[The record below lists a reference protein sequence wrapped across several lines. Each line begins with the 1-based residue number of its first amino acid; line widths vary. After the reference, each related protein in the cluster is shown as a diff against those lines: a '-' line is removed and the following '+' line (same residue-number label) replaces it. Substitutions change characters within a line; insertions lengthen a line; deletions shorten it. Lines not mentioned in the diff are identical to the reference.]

1 MSKSKKL
8 GKISSD
14 TKTTIPNPFEPS
26 VHKTERSGAAVVM
39 HWMRDIIEEQNID
52 LGLPD
57 VETGGSDDNFPDIII
72 YKTRRS
78 RDVLCVME
86 FKQPQWD
93 PYNPDDPKEPARK
106 KATIRHAPY
115 FVTSNFQDL
124 ILWNTERVNSG
135 KPEEEQIVARYY
147 LSDIYDLDM
156 LEDNRYK
163 APTKKELEKFL
174 TELYQFST
182 GTKVEPR
189 LAIDELLIY
198 RLQEKISK
206 LAYYYKN
213 IISDRAHNDKDFA
226 EKLSKWFNEQNWS
239 FNIEDDNCYEQVSRQ
254 AAYLLANKI
263 IFYNAL
269 QLKRPDKLSPLSIP
283 EDLAHGGP
291 LKGILQSY
299 FNSVLEID
307 YETIYTTD
315 FIDDIAFPDSKE
327 VVEEIKSLAN
337 ILKRYDFSRLGFDVI
352 GRVFERL
359 IPEGERHKL
368 GQYFTDPDIVDLIL
382 QFCVKSEKDI
392 IFDPSCGAG
401 TFLVRAYQ
409 YKKLMNQMLTHEEI
423 LNTLWGNDIA
433 KFPAHLATINLA
445 INDLSV
451 EKNYPR
457 IMQKDFFDLL
467 ASPDEGFRFPDDV
480 RKVILK
486 TMSNEE
492 FEIVHP
498 RWFDAIVGNPPYT
511 RQEEISE
518 ISGDEAYK
526 ESLIDKALQYGNN
539 KIANIS
545 KRAGIYAYFFVHGTK
560 FLKDGGRFGFI
571 VSNAWLDVEYGAG
584 LQEFLLENYKIIA
597 IIESKVERWFKDA
610 DINTVIVILE
620 KCKEKKERDNNV
632 VRFVCLLKPLRNFIP
647 PAQTIWEKQIERK
660 QAIDNL
666 IKTILAHSEFYEND
680 DLRIFT
686 KKQSELWEEGLYKEE
701 QETEKR
707 IPDAEGQESN
717 AVEEKYIGSK
727 WGEYLRAPEI
737 YFKILEKGKGK
748 LVPLKEIAEV
758 RFGLKTG
765 ANEFFYLT
773 EEEIKRR
780 GIEKEFWMH
789 KNKKGKRV
797 RNYVIKSPREC
808 KSIIVNSKDLK
819 YLVLMIHKDKED
831 LKGINV
837 LKYIEEGEQQGFH
850 KRATCASR
858 ERWYELPEITD
869 TILSRRFID
878 TSFAYFLNM
887 NNFFVGDTFFGIS
900 PSEQKY
906 TKIIGA
912 ILNSTLL
919 SFFTEIYG
927 RTLMGQGVLLIYG
940 PEINSMPILDPSRI
954 TTKVAKDLVKKLQTI
969 SKRSIGS
976 IFDELGASSRK
987 EVSLDK
993 VKPDRRE
1000 LDKIVMGDILG
1011 LTDEEQLEVYRAVVD
1026 LVRSRIEK
1034 SKSVGKTHKVKKG
1047 IDIDATVELIIHK
1060 IGDKN
1065 LKKWYEEKILSRNDL
1080 VIKELPEIGNN
1091 LEIEKGL
1098 YGWKIKGNKGS
1109 LQCTSE
1115 VEAEYLKIWLEI
1127 GSKSISIPNDE
1138 AYLLKVTAE
1147 LKTLKKEIDDII
1159 DSYLGSILDNKLKS
1173 QILYRVW
1180 QSIS

>member
-52 LGLPD
+52 LGMPD

-78 RDVLCVME
+78 KDVLCVME

-93 PYNPDDPKEPARK
+93 PYNPDDPKDRACK
-106 KATIRHAPY
+106 KANVRHAPY

-124 ILWNTERVNSG
+124 ILWNTERANANR
-135 KPEEEQIVARYY
+135 PEEEQIVARYH

-189 LAIDELLIY
+189 LSIDELLIY

-206 LAYYYKN
+206 LAYYYKD
-213 IISDRAHNDKDFA
+213 IIYDRAHKDKDFA

-269 QLKRPDKLSPLSIP
+269 QVKRPDKLSPLSIP

-382 QFCVKSEKDI
+382 QFCVKNEKDI
-392 IFDPSCGAG
+392 VFDPSCGAG

-647 PAQTIWEKQIERK
+647 PAQTIWAKQIERK

-686 KKQSELWEEGLYKEE
+686 KKQSELWEEGFDPEE
-701 QETEKR
+701 Q
-707 IPDAEGQESN
+707 
-717 AVEEKYIGSK
+717 KYVGSK
-727 WGEYLRAPEI
+727 WGKYLRAPEI
-737 YFKILEKGKGK
+737 FFKILEKGKGK
-748 LVPLKEIAEV
+748 LVPLKEVTDI
-758 RFGLKTG
+758 
-765 ANEFFYLT
+765 
-773 EEEIKRR
+773 RR
-780 GIEKEFWMH
+780 GYIPWPYEVFRLKKEK
-789 KNKKGKRV
+789 V
-797 RNYVIKSPREC
+797 L
-808 KSIIVNSKDLK
+808 DLK
-819 YLVLMIHKDKED
+819 LD
-831 LKGINV
+831 N
-837 LKYIEEGEQQGFH
+837 
-850 KRATCASR
+850 
-858 ERWYELPEITD
+858 
-869 TILSRRFID
+869 
-878 TSFAYFLNM
+878 FAFDC
-887 NNFFVGDTFFGIS
+887 FSS
-900 PSEQKY
+900 PSECNS
-906 TKIIGA
+906 IIIDDGVNLPYKLLLIDEPIENIKDKNLLRYLEECSKKLERAKNEINWFILGKRKPYA
-912 ILNSTLL
+912 IIWPRTPYNRHIVFLNQRRVFVIDHIEIEPRNQDFVKSLCGTFNSSLYILFREVFGRTGLGGGTLKNEVIDLKSLPVITRTELKKHLL
-919 SFFTEIYG
+919 SLERAFEKLAK
-927 RTLMGQGVLLIYG
+927 RQ
-940 PEINSMPILDPSRI
+940 PSGI
-954 TTKVAKDLVKKLQTI
+954 E
-969 SKRSIGS
+969 
-976 IFDELGASSRK
+976 DELGASSPE

-1011 LTDEEQLEVYRAVVD
+1011 LTDEEQLEVYKAVVD
-1026 LVRSRIEK
+1026 LVKSRIEK
-1034 SKSVGKTHKVKKG
+1034 SKSVGKSHKVKKG
-1047 IDIDATVELIIHK
+1047 IDIDAILELIINK
-1060 IGDKN
+1060 IGDKS
-1065 LKKWYEEKILSRNDL
+1065 LKKWYEEKILSRTDL
-1080 VIKELPEIGNN
+1080 ETRKLPEIGNN
-1091 LEIEKGL
+1091 LKIEKGL
-1098 YGWKIKGNKGS
+1098 YGWKIKGDKGS

-1115 VEAEYLKIWLEI
+1115 PEAEYLKIWLEI
-1127 GSKSISIPNDE
+1127 GSKSISIPKDE